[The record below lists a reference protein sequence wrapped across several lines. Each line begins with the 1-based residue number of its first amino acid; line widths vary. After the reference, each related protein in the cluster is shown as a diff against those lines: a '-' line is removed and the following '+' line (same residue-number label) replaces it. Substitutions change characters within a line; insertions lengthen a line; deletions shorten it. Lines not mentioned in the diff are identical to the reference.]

1 MYNTILIPV
10 DFAHDEQSIQSLQ
23 KAARLLGE
31 NEIIALHVVEEIP
44 DYIMTQLPAD
54 FRFDKIVQATEDLK
68 KLVKKSGVDARV
80 EVRKGSSYRCILDSA
95 QENEVNLIIINSHK
109 PEFQD
114 YLLGSTAAK
123 VVRHATCAV
132 LVER

>member
-23 KAARLLGE
+23 KAEKLLGD
-31 NEIIALHVVEEIP
+31 NEIIALHVVEEVP
-44 DYIMTQLPAD
+44 EYIMAQLPDD
-54 FRFDKIVQATEDLK
+54 FRFDKVEQATKDLK
-68 KLVKKSGVDARV
+68 ELVEKSGINARV
-80 EVRKGSSYRCILDSA
+80 EVRKGGSYSCILDSA
-95 QENEVNLIIINSHK
+95 KENKVNLIIINSHR

>member
-1 MYNTILIPV
+1 MYNTILIPI

-23 KAARLLGE
+23 KAEKLLGD
-31 NEIIALHVVEEIP
+31 NEIIALHVVEEVP
-44 DYIMTQLPAD
+44 EYIMAQLPDD
-54 FRFDKIVQATEDLK
+54 FRFDKVEQATRDLK
-68 KLVKKSGVDARV
+68 DLVKKSGINARV
-80 EVRKGSSYRCILDSA
+80 EVRKGGSYSCILDSA
-95 QENEVNLIIINSHK
+95 KENKVNLIIINSHR